1 MNKYPEFAQIRG
13 KRYKINTDYRVA
25 LECDKVSN
33 TEEISKEERGL
44 AVIYLL
50 FRRRRIKRL

>member
-1 MNKYPEFAQIRG
+1 MNKYPKFAEIKG
-13 KRYKINTDYRVA
+13 KRYKINIDYRVA

-33 TEEISKEERGL
+33 NGKISKEERGL

-50 FRRRRIKRL
+50 FRRWGIKRL

>member
-1 MNKYPEFAQIRG
+1 MNKYPKFAEIKG
-13 KRYKINTDYRVA
+13 KRYKINIDYRVA

-33 TEEISKEERGL
+33 NGKISKEERGL

-50 FRRRRIKRL
+50 FRR

>member
-1 MNKYPEFAQIRG
+1 MNKYPKFAEIKG

-33 TEEISKEERGL
+33 NTKISKEERGL

-50 FRRRRIKRL
+50 FRR